1 MIRNLQPDP
10 YSRARPR
17 WSLYTNVTEDP
28 ADGRRIYSCADA
40 TQQLWAFSVLQQG
53 SKERFGRTLVSVL
66 EFGRP
71 VVLAGTTLLRINCAD
86 DVTIHRI
93 SDTRYWISGCLND
106 RGSLWHELQFETAID
121 TTVKLLGSALY
132 TPEDWMLVQEMADT
146 GVLRI
151 PWFAVPNSG
160 SGEIGPQPVLMP

>member
-40 TQQLWAFSVLQQG
+40 TQQLWVFSV
-53 SKERFGRTLVSVL
+53 
-66 EFGRP
+66 
-71 VVLAGTTLLRINCAD
+71 
-86 DVTIHRI
+86 
-93 SDTRYWISGCLND
+93 
-106 RGSLWHELQFETAID
+106 LWHELQFETAID